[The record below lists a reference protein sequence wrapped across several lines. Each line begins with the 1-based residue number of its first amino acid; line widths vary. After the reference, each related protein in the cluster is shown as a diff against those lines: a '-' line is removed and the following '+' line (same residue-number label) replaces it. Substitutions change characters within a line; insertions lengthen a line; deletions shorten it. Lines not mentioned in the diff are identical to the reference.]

1 MIKLK
6 KRGFLIVISAPSGA
20 GKGTIVNKL
29 LQNNP
34 NRYLSVSTTTRE
46 MRGNDIPGVTYNFV
60 KEEEFKKK
68 IEEGYFLEYTNYA
81 GNFYGT
87 PKKDIEEKLADGCDV
102 ILEIEV
108 EGALN
113 IKKMFEDAICIFI
126 LPPSFKELVM
136 RLKKRGTDD
145 KEKIRKRVN
154 KAYEEIKE
162 INNYDYAVIN
172 DEIDNVVLL
181 IEDILKAEKW
191 RVKRI
196 EDITLDKKEDIEI
209 LINED
214 NEHETY

>member
-29 LQNNP
+29 LQNEHK
-34 NRYLSVSTTTRE
+34 RYLSVSTTTRE
-46 MRGNDIPGVTYNFV
+46 MRSNDIPGVTYNFV

-68 IEEGYFLEYTNYA
+68 IAEGYFLEYTNYA
-81 GNFYGT
+81 GNYYGT
-87 PKKDIEEKLADGCDV
+87 PKKDIEEKLADGYDV

-136 RLKKRGTDD
+136 RLKKRGTDTQ
-145 KEKIRKRVN
+145 EKIKKRVN

-162 INNYDYAVIN
+162 INNYDYVVIN
-172 DEIDNVVLL
+172 DEVSQAVLL

-214 NEHETY
+214 N